1 MKKKFVPILG
11 ATLAAGLGLTM
22 GQTAVATPTQHQN
35 QGVPSVSGEPR
46 PVAQDELPNPL
57 EDKRRALR
65 EEAVSQVLNGEATP
79 QKRGKSTV
87 VKLGGEFGRGAR
99 DKGRKPAEY
108 VEVARQS
115 TDRVFV
121 VLAEFGNERHPSYP
135 DQDTDPDTPGP
146 TRFDGPLRNQIP
158 QPDRSKDNSTVW
170 QPDYNRAHFQ
180 ETYFGDGKNAESLKT
195 YYEKQSSGRFS
206 VSGTVT
212 DWVKVRYN
220 EARYGRSDGFP
231 CDSQRVLQHL
241 AAPPGRRQPVV
252 QRPDRCRPHA

>member
-1 MKKKFVPILG
+1 MAFIRARARRQRKWARAFSSGVDKVNRKLIPILG

-22 GQTAVATPTQHQN
+22 GQTAVATPTDN
-35 QGVPSVSGEPR
+35 QDSGVASVSGEPR
-46 PVAQDELPNPL
+46 TVSQDDLPNPL

-65 EEAVSQVLNGEATP
+65 EEAVSQVLNGEAKP

-87 VKLGGEFGRGAR
+87 VKLGGDFGRGAR

-135 DQDTDPDTPGP
+135 DQDTDPETAGP
-146 TRFDGPLRNQIP
+146 TRFDGPLHNQIP
-158 QPDRSKDNSTVW
+158 KPDRAKDNSTVW
-170 QPDYNRAHFQ
+170 KADYNRDHFQ
-180 ETYFGDGKNAESLKT
+180 NTYFGAGKNAESLKT

-206 VSGTVT
+206 VSG
-212 DWVKVRYN
+212 DGDRLGQGALQRGPLRPFRRLPVR
-220 EARYGRSDGFP
+220 
-231 CDSQRVLQHL
+231 
-241 AAPPGRRQPVV
+241 
-252 QRPDRCRPHA
+252 